1 MATLFV
7 FYELSETGGSWI
19 YAKMPRSW
27 HWVGKGSTSP
37 AFVKSSWSSYFFP
50 KPKPEYPSEEQFGGD
65 KATQKKMREYL
76 DTYFKNLK
84 AKGVVTKFKIRTTY
98 SP

>member
-7 FYELSETGGSWI
+7 FYELTESGGSWT
-19 YAKMPRSW
+19 YDKMPKSW

-37 AFVKSSWSSYFFP
+37 IASNGVMAWLFTP
-50 KPKPEYPSEEQFGGD
+50 KTPEYPSEEQFSGD
-65 KATQKKMREYL
+65 KATQKKMRGYL
-76 DTYFKNLK
+76 DAYFKKLK
-84 AKGVVTKFKIRTTY
+84 TKGVVTKYKTRTTY